1 MDAEVF
7 GKFIEEQRKSKG
19 LTQKALADKIMVTD
33 KAISRWE
40 NGHGFPG
47 IEMLEPLAKALDVSL
62 WELMNSRIDESITY
76 SREDVDAILAKTVQ
90 ISVEEKLK
98 ESRIKTITIIST
110 ILLGIILLLLLTTGI
125 GHAGS

>member
-19 LTQKALADKIMVTD
+19 LTQKALADK
-33 KAISRWE
+33 
-40 NGHGFPG
+40 
-47 IEMLEPLAKALDVSL
+47 
-62 WELMNSRIDESITY
+62 
-76 SREDVDAILAKTVQ
+76 